1 MSQST
6 TDLRIVPLAPSQ
18 DVLTDLLRDGA
29 RRLLAQAV
37 EAEVAAWID
46 DHAHLKDDQGRRQVI
61 RNGHLPERAIQT
73 GIGAVEVQQPR
84 VRDRR
89 PADQRE
95 AFTSAI
101 LPPYLRKTRS
111 LEGLLPWLYLKGIS
125 TGDFAE
131 ALQAILGPDAP
142 GLSATTITRLKAAWE
157 DEFAAWNKR
166 SLAGKRYVYVW
177 ADGVH
182 FNIRLEGGRQ
192 CILVLMGATA
202 EGKKELIAVAD
213 GYRESDQSW
222 RELLLDV
229 KARGLEVE
237 PSLAI
242 GDGALGF
249 WKAMRQVWDTTQEQR
264 CWVHKTANVLD
275 KLPKG
280 SQPKA
285 KRMLHG
291 IYLAETKAAA
301 GKAFDLFVKTY
312 EAKYPKATE
321 CLAKDRGV
329 LLAFYDFPAEHW
341 VHIRTTN
348 PIESVF
354 STVRLRHDK
363 TKGSGGRV
371 ACLTMVFKLMESAS
385 KGWRS
390 LNGSPLLAEV
400 VKGVVFAD
408 GIRGQVPLHPEQPK
422 GDALASATTSR
433 TLINAI
439 CSAQHEPGGAP
450 SMPSHSQNRLC
461 LMRWATSLITG

>member
-1 MSQST
+1 MQPLRAHQMAHEAEEYPTMSQST
-6 TDLRIVPLAPSQ
+6 TEIRIVPLPTGQ

-29 RRLLAQAV
+29 RRLLAQAI

-46 DHAHLKDDQGRRQVI
+46 DHSHIVDDQGRRQVV

-95 AFTSAI
+95 AFSSAI

-111 LEGLLPWLYLKGIS
+111 LEGLLPWLYLKGVS
-125 TGDFAE
+125 TGDFSE
-131 ALQAILGPDAP
+131 ALQALLGPDAP
-142 GLSATTITRLKAAWE
+142 GLSATTIARLKATWE

-166 SLAGKRYVYVW
+166 SLAGKHYVYVW

-192 CILVLMGATA
+192 CILGLMGATA
-202 EGKKELIAVAD
+202 EGKKELIAIAD
-213 GYRESDQSW
+213 GYRESEQSW
-222 RELLLDV
+222 KELLLDV

-237 PSLAI
+237 PHLAI

-249 WKAMRQVWDTTQEQR
+249 WKAIRRVWDTTKEQR
-264 CWVHKTANVLD
+264 CWVHKMVNILD
-275 KLPKG
+275 KMPKG
-280 SQPKA
+280 AQPKA
-285 KRMLHG
+285 KAALHE
-291 IYLAETKAAA
+291 IYGAQTKAEAE
-301 GKAFDLFVKTY
+301 KAFDLFVKTY
-312 EAKYPKATE
+312 RAKYPKATE
-321 CLAKDRGV
+321 CLEKDKEV

-363 TKGSGGRV
+363 TKGSGSRV

-385 KGWRS
+385 RGWRS
-390 LNGSPLLAEV
+390 LNGSPLLVEV
-400 VKGVVFAD
+400 VKGTVFKD
-408 GIRGQVPLHPEQPK
+408 GIKEKP
-422 GDALASATTSR
+422 AA
-433 TLINAI
+433 
-439 CSAQHEPGGAP
+439 
-450 SMPSHSQNRLC
+450 
-461 LMRWATSLITG
+461 

>member
-1 MSQST
+1 MQPLRAHHEAHEAEEYPAMSESI
-6 TDLRIVPLAPSQ
+6 TDIRIVPLPKGQ
-18 DVLTDLLRDGA
+18 DVLTDILRDGA
-29 RRLLAQAV
+29 RRLLAEAV
-37 EAEVAAWID
+37 EAEVAAYID
-46 DHAHLKDDQGRRQVI
+46 AHAHLKDQAGRRQVV
-61 RNGHLPERAIQT
+61 RNGHLPGRTIQT
-73 GIGAVEVQQPR
+73 GIGPVEVEQPR
-84 VRDRR
+84 VHDRR

-95 AFTSAI
+95 GFSSAI
-101 LPPYLRKTRS
+101 LPRYLRKTRS
-111 LEGLLPWLYLKGIS
+111 LEGLIPWLYLKGIS
-125 TGDFAE
+125 TGDFSE

-142 GLSATTITRLKAAWE
+142 GLSATTVTRLKAAWE
-157 DEFAAWNKR
+157 DEHQAWSKR

-213 GYRESDQSW
+213 GYRESEQSW

-237 PSLAI
+237 PHLAI

-249 WKAMRQVWDTTQEQR
+249 WKAIRQVWDATREQR
-264 CWVHKTANVLD
+264 CWVHKTSNVLD

-280 SQPKA
+280 VQPKA
-285 KRMLHG
+285 KAALHD
-291 IYLAETKAAA
+291 IYGAETKAEA
-301 GKAFDLFVKTY
+301 GRAFDLFVKTY
-312 EAKYPKATE
+312 QAKYPKATE
-321 CLAKDRGV
+321 CLVKDREV

-363 TKGSGGRV
+363 TKGNGSRS

-390 LNGSPLLAEV
+390 LNGSPLLSEV
-400 VKGVVFAD
+400 VKGVVFID
-408 GIRGQVPLHPEQPK
+408 GIREKP
-422 GDALASATTSR
+422 AA
-433 TLINAI
+433 
-439 CSAQHEPGGAP
+439 
-450 SMPSHSQNRLC
+450 
-461 LMRWATSLITG
+461 